1 MSTTR
6 WKDTKTPDLDTA
18 IDLLTREVAND
29 TPPANLIWKNW
40 SLTKAF
46 QENQNIVLNG
56 QEITFNVIK
65 YSFDQA
71 TLTDAEERIVKKD
84 GFIIAYFNGISVN
97 YIINQNSIALKLLRK
112 LLSYTGR
119 NELEKNSYTFSNNFF
134 VWLINRVYNSN
145 NVIESNNNNLQDLSL
160 DYIKGFKGDTED
172 SQTTVTA
179 NGEAVMNIISTLSFL
194 LESKRLDQIKL
205 NLSYANHETINVI
218 LKNGVITSDLMS
230 YQGCF
235 ENDENNLLTA
245 KLYLLIYIE
254 ILTILEQEFLSDIEN
269 GLWNRE
275 EYINFMNS
283 VATNLTE
290 KVQAKITSL
299 NE

>member
-56 QEITFNVIK
+56 QDITFNVIK